1 MSHMYKAIDTTN
13 HIEFKSEQ
21 LPEVTK
27 QVRKLI
33 KLRHGN
39 LIRTAL
45 LEEGVYHASGYGRK
59 KSNEDTYYHFEI
71 TIERYIDIRR

>member
-1 MSHMYKAIDTTN
+1 MNHMYKAIDTTN
-13 HIEFKSEQ
+13 HIMFENVQ

-45 LEEGVYHASGYGRK
+45 IEEGVYHAYGYGRK
-59 KSNEDTYYHFEI
+59 KSNECIYYHFEI

>member
-1 MSHMYKAIDTTN
+1 MNHMYKAIDTTN
-13 HIEFKSEQ
+13 HIEFNSEQ

-45 LEEGVYHASGYGRK
+45 LEEGVYHANGYGRK
-59 KSNEDTYYHFEI
+59 KSNEGIYYHFEI

>member
-1 MSHMYKAIDTTN
+1 MNHMYKAIDTTN
-13 HIEFKSEQ
+13 HIEFESEQ

-45 LEEGVYHASGYGRK
+45 LEEGVYHAYV
-59 KSNEDTYYHFEI
+59 Y
-71 TIERYIDIRR
+71 

>member
-1 MSHMYKAIDTTN
+1 MNHMYKAIDTTN
-13 HIEFKSEQ
+13 HIKFENVQ

-45 LEEGVYHASGYGRK
+45 LEEGVYHAYGYGRK
-59 KSNEDTYYHFEI
+59 KSNEGICYHFEI
-71 TIERYIDIRR
+71 TIERYEV

>member
-1 MSHMYKAIDTTN
+1 MPCKAVAPC
-13 HIEFKSEQ
+13 F
-21 LPEVTK
+21 
-27 QVRKLI
+27 
-33 KLRHGN
+33 HGN

-59 KSNEDTYYHFEI
+59 KSNEGIYYHFEI